1 MEIKI
6 SSKDY
11 IDYIKLIADKI
22 AADKDY
28 ITELDAATGDGDHWT
43 NMNKGFQA
51 LIDKEETLVGLPI
64 SEMFKSIGMKLMVSV
79 GGSAGILYGS
89 AYLAAAKTSV
99 NIDFL
104 DLNSLFVVLE
114 AMGNEIMNRGK
125 AEIGHKTMVDSI
137 APAINA
143 YREALD
149 RGDTLDKLA
158 NAVKEAAIEGAND
171 TINMA
176 ATKGRAYYQKNKG
189 VGHLDPGA
197 VTMSYQI
204 ATLMDFLK
212 SIQGN

>member
-11 IDYIKLIADKI
+11 IDYIKLVADKI
-22 AADKDY
+22 AADKDH
-28 ITELDAATGDGDHWT
+28 ITELDAAIGDGDHWT
-43 NMNKGFQA
+43 NVNKGFQA
-51 LIDKEETLVGLPI
+51 LIDMEETLVGLPI

-158 NAVKEAAIEGAND
+158 NAVKEAAIEGANG

-176 ATKGRAYYQKNKG
+176 ATKGRAYYQENKG

>member
-11 IDYIKLIADKI
+11 IDYIKLVADII

-28 ITELDAATGDGDHWT
+28 ITELDAAIGDGDHWT

-51 LIDKEETLVGLPI
+51 LIDMEETLAGLPI
-64 SEMFKSIGMKLMVSV
+64 SEMFKSIGMKLMSSV

-125 AEIGHKTMVDSI
+125 AEIGHKTMVDAI

-176 ATKGRAYYQKNKG
+176 ATKGRAYYQENKG

-204 ATLMDFLK
+204 ATLMDFLN